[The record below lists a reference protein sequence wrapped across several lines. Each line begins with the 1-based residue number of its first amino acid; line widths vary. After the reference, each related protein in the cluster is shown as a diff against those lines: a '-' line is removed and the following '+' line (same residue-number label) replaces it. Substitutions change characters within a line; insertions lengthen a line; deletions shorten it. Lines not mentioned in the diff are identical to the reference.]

1 MLIKFIVFTIGLD
14 IIVININYIIL
25 YLILFLIGYNFFN
38 YVYFIISN
46 ILYLIIGIFIII
58 ISFKL
63 PKGEYNDI

>member
-25 YLILFLIGYNFFN
+25 YLI
-38 YVYFIISN
+38 
-46 ILYLIIGIFIII
+46 IGIFIII

-63 PKGEYNDI
+63 PKGEYNDIWYCIEF